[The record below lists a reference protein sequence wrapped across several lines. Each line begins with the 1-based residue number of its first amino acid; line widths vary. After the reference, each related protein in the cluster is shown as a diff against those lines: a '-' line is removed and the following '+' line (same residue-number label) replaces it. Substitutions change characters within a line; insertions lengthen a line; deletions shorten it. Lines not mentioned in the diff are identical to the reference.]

1 MDNWKRT
8 YLDPDEQAI
17 EVWVERQFDSLDR
30 KYMAGKMTNREYDE
44 ASSRINAAA
53 DLKYHMIGKAAS

>member
-17 EVWVERQFDSLDR
+17 EVWVERQFDILDER
-30 KYMAGKMTNREYDE
+30 YMAGKMTGREYDE
-44 ASSRINAAA
+44 ASSRIHAAA
-53 DLKYHMIGKAAS
+53 DLKYHMIGKTS